1 MKMMK
6 RFLAIILVTSML
18 VLTLASCGAKLSG
31 TYEADAFGT
40 GTKYT
45 FNGDKVKMTVTVV
58 GMVAAELEG
67 TYELGDGTI
76 TLTFSGEN
84 AEQYSGTFE
93 FSMDEEGESIMIGL
107 FEYKKAD

>member
-1 MKMMK
+1 MK
-6 RFLAIILVTSML
+6 RFLALILTATMLILV
-18 VLTLASCGAKLSG
+18 LASCGAKLSG
-31 TYEADAFGT
+31 TYEADVFGT

-67 TYELGDGTI
+67 TYEFGDGTI
-76 TLTFSGEN
+76 TLTFGGEN

-93 FSMDEEGESIMIGL
+93 FSMDEEGESITIGL
-107 FEYKKAD
+107 VEYKKAD